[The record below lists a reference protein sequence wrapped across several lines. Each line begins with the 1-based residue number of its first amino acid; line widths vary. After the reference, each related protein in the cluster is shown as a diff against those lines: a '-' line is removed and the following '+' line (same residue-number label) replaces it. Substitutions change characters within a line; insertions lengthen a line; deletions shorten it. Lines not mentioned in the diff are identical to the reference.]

1 MNSYSIEGLN
11 LYFQLGSSRERLKH
25 FVITLQAQAVRSAGE
40 DVTVLLPQAAKEQC
54 LVVGRFI
61 ETPDGR
67 EIYFHRSSVLN
78 SAFEH
83 FEIGDEVI
91 LSEKAGDKGPH
102 ATSIRGKRLRKVLR
116 RCSAGQIMVHL
127 RQGTGSAGLFLA
139 RLV

>member
-1 MNSYSIEGLN
+1 M
-11 LYFQLGSSRERLKH
+11 
-25 FVITLQAQAVRSAGE
+25 
-40 DVTVLLPQAAKEQC
+40 LLPQAAKEQC

-83 FEIGDEVI
+83 FKIGDEVI

-116 RCSAGQIMVHL
+116 RCSAGQITVHL
-127 RQGTGSAGLFLA
+127 RQGTGSAGLLLA
-139 RLV
+139 RLVKEDSLKKRTGFSTPNWTDLCRFTNTFAASVITNLTKC